1 VTEHGS
7 GAAPGPEGAWSGAF
21 SSLRITNF
29 RYLLGGTLAASF
41 AMWMEQIGLGWLVAQ
56 LTNSPFQLGLVQF
69 IRGVCLVAASPFAG
83 WLSDRV
89 ERRRLAG
96 VASMVNGLS
105 ALAIAILIFTD
116 HIAIWQLYIAAS
128 VGGLSASVYTPVRQ
142 FLVYDAVGL
151 EQMPNAIAL
160 NSMAFNAARVIGPGV
175 AGFLISFSLSSPF
188 FGEAL
193 FFAAA
198 SLSLIPMRIEQM
210 APRQREPM
218 LASIRQGAGYLVRHR
233 VLLRLTLLL
242 MIPSLLVYPYLQL
255 MPLMAKDYLHVG
267 SQGYGWLQTGV
278 GIGAVISAPF
288 VAYFAGVRR
297 KGAISSAALV
307 AYMTM
312 ILAFSFSRLYYLS
325 LFLLIVAGLGL
336 VVFTTFNQTL
346 LQTHVEDEYRGRVL
360 ALYSLAQG
368 VSPFGSLAMGFV
380 AGEFLGTPHTI
391 AVFCVI
397 AMVLALFSG
406 LGSKDIRDI

>member
-1 VTEHGS
+1 MKEHGS
-7 GAAPGPEGAWSGAF
+7 RAAPGPEGASLGTF

-29 RYLLGGTLAASF
+29 RYLLSGTLAASF

-56 LTNSPFQLGLVQF
+56 LTNSPFQLGFVQF

-105 ALAIAILIFTD
+105 ALAVAILILTD
-116 HIAIWQLYIAAS
+116 HVAIWQLYIAAS

-160 NSMAFNAARVIGPGV
+160 NSMANNAARVVGPGV

-188 FGEAL
+188 FGEAA
-193 FFAAA
+193 FFGAAT
-198 SLSLIPMRIEQM
+198 LSLVPMRVSQTV
-210 APRQREPM
+210 PHLREPM
-218 LASIRQGAGYLVRHR
+218 LTSIRQGAGYLVRHR

-288 VAYFAGVRR
+288 VVYFAGVRR
-297 KGAISSAALV
+297 KGAISSVALV

-346 LQTHVEDEYRGRVL
+346 LQMHVEDEYRGRVL

-368 VSPFGSLAMGFV
+368 LSPFGSLAMGFV
-380 AGEFLGTPHTI
+380 ASEFLGTPHTI
-391 AVFCVI
+391 SAFCI
-397 AMVLALFSG
+397 AAMVLALLSG
-406 LGSKDIRDI
+406 LGSKEIRGL

>member
-1 VTEHGS
+1 
-7 GAAPGPEGAWSGAF
+7 
-21 SSLRITNF
+21 L
-29 RYLLGGTLAASF
+29 
-41 AMWMEQIGLGWLVAQ
+41 
-56 LTNSPFQLGLVQF
+56 
-69 IRGVCLVAASPFAG
+69 
-83 WLSDRV
+83 
-89 ERRRLAG
+89 
-96 VASMVNGLS
+96 
-105 ALAIAILIFTD
+105 
-116 HIAIWQLYIAAS
+116 
-128 VGGLSASVYTPVRQ
+128 
-142 FLVYDAVGL
+142 
-151 EQMPNAIAL
+151 
-160 NSMAFNAARVIGPGV
+160 
-175 AGFLISFSLSSPF
+175 AGFLIGFSLSSPF
-188 FGEAL
+188 FGESV
-193 FFAAA
+193 FFVAAT
-198 SLSLIPMRIEQM
+198 LSLVPMRVSQTV
-210 APRQREPM
+210 PHLREPM
-218 LASIRQGAGYLVRHR
+218 WASIRQGAGYLVRHR

-288 VAYFAGVRR
+288 VAYFAGVRW

-346 LQTHVEDEYRGRVL
+346 LQMHVEDEYRGRVL

-380 AGEFLGTPHTI
+380 ASEFLGTPHAI
-391 AVFCVI
+391 AMFCVI
-397 AMVLALFSG
+397 AMVLALLSG
-406 LGSKDIRDI
+406 LGSKDIRNL

>member
-1 VTEHGS
+1 MTEHGS

>member
-1 VTEHGS
+1 VKEHGS
-7 GAAPGPEGAWSGAF
+7 GAAPGPEGAWSEAF

-105 ALAIAILIFTD
+105 ALAIAILILTD

-142 FLVYDAVGL
+142 FLVYDAVGI

-198 SLSLIPMRIEQM
+198 SLSLIPMRIDQT

-368 VSPFGSLAMGFV
+368 LSPFGSLAMGFV
-380 AGEFLGTPHTI
+380 ASEFLGTPHTI

-406 LGSKDIRDI
+406 LGSKEIRGL

>member
-1 VTEHGS
+1 MKEHEPIR
-7 GAAPGPEGAWSGAF
+7 APGLGGASVGAF
-21 SSLRITNF
+21 SCLRIADY
-29 RYLLGGTLAASF
+29 RYLLSGTLAASF

-56 LTNSPFQLGLVQF
+56 LTNSPFQLGLVWF
-69 IRGVCLVAASPFAG
+69 IRGLCLVSASPFAG

-96 VASMVNGLS
+96 VASMLNGLS
-105 ALAIAILIFTD
+105 ALAVAILIVTD
-116 HIAIWQLYIAAS
+116 QIAMWQLYVAAS

-151 EQMPNAIAL
+151 DQMPNAVAL
-160 NSMAFNAARVIGPGV
+160 NSMAFNAARVVGPGI
-175 AGFLISFSLSSPF
+175 AGFLIAFSLSAPF
-188 FGEAL
+188 FGEAI

-198 SLSLIPMRIEQM
+198 SLSLIPMRVSPT
-210 APRQREPM
+210 APHRQEPM
-218 LASIRQGAGYLVRHR
+218 LTSIWRGAGHLVRHR

-242 MIPSLLVYPYLQL
+242 AIPRLLVYPYLQL

-278 GIGAVISAPF
+278 GIGAVISALF
-288 VAYFAGVRR
+288 VAYFGAVRR
-297 KGAISSAALV
+297 KGAIASAALV

-312 ILAFSFSRLYYLS
+312 ILAFSFSRVYLLS
-325 LFLLIVAGLGL
+325 LFLLIVAGLAL

-360 ALYSLAQG
+360 AFYSLALG
-368 VSPFGSLAMGFV
+368 FSPFGGLAMGFV

-391 AVFCVI
+391 AAFC
-397 AMVLALFSG
+397 VLALVLALLSG
-406 LGSKDIRDI
+406 LGSREIRDL

>member
-1 VTEHGS
+1 MKEHGS
-7 GAAPGPEGAWSGAF
+7 GAAPGPGGTSPGAF

-29 RYLLGGTLAASF
+29 RYLLSGTLAASF

-69 IRGVCLVAASPFAG
+69 IRGLCLVAASPFAG

-96 VASMVNGLS
+96 VASLVNGLS
-105 ALAIAILIFTD
+105 ALAVAILIVAGR
-116 HIAIWQLYIAAS
+116 IEMWQLYIAAS

-160 NSMAFNAARVIGPGV
+160 NSMAFNAARVVGPGL
-175 AGFLISFSLSSPF
+175 AGFLIGFSLSSPF
-188 FGEAL
+188 FGESV
-193 FFAAA
+193 FFVAAT
-198 SLSLIPMRIEQM
+198 LSLVPMRVSQTL
-210 APRQREPM
+210 PHLQEPM
-218 LASIRQGAGYLVRHR
+218 LTSIRQGAGYLVRHR

-288 VAYFAGVRR
+288 VVYFAGVRW

-325 LFLLIVAGLGL
+325 LSLLIVAGLGL

-346 LQTHVEDEYRGRVL
+346 LQMHVEDEYRGRVL

-368 VSPFGSLAMGFV
+368 LSPFGSLAMGFV
-380 AGEFLGTPHTI
+380 ASEFLGTPHTI
-391 AVFCVI
+391 AVFCVA
-397 AMVLALFSG
+397 AMVLALLSG
-406 LGSKDIRDI
+406 LGSKEIRGL

>member
-1 VTEHGS
+1 MKEHGS
-7 GAAPGPEGAWSGAF
+7 GAAPGPGGTSPGAF

-29 RYLLGGTLAASF
+29 RYLLSGTVAASF
-41 AMWMEQIGLGWLVAQ
+41 AMWMEQIGVGWLVAQ

-69 IRGVCLVAASPFAG
+69 IRGLCLVSGSPFAG

-89 ERRRLAG
+89 DRRWLAG

-105 ALAIAILIFTD
+105 ALAIAILILTD

-160 NSMAFNAARVIGPGV
+160 NSMAFNAARVVGPGL
-175 AGFLISFSLSSPF
+175 AGFLIGFSLSSPF
-188 FGEAL
+188 FGESV
-193 FFAAA
+193 FFVAAT
-198 SLSLIPMRIEQM
+198 LSLVPMRVSQTL
-210 APRQREPM
+210 PHVGEPM
-218 LASIRQGAGYLVRHR
+218 WASIRQGAGYLFRHR

-288 VAYFAGVRR
+288 VVYFAGVRW

-325 LFLLIVAGLGL
+325 LSLLIVAGLGL

-380 AGEFLGTPHTI
+380 ASEFLGTPHTI
-391 AVFCVI
+391 AVFCVA
-397 AMVLALFSG
+397 AMVLALLSG
-406 LGSKDIRDI
+406 LGSKEIRGL